1 MKTKKKYMV
10 VITSIIVVLIGTV
23 LVIDSGILTST
34 KTEKEISA
42 EINESREEKIEM
54 YEKVE
59 GNISIEEKLEYG
71 LLSSKNGEF
80 DKAEQIYLEILE
92 EDPNNLMAT
101 HRMGNL
107 AIEENDFNKAME
119 YREKYVKL
127 DPSNASGNLYYS
139 QLLLLED
146 VNKSMQFAEKAF
158 NLASEEEK
166 STFDSYNKVIK
177 KIHSGDLEGYIE
189 LLKNDNLFIPE
200 NLKLAIINSVKKV
213 HKEIPQELLNIQK
226 DIMN

>member
-1 MKTKKKYMV
+1 MV